1 MEPKPSL
8 DHLRS
13 ITDELVLRTLMGAR
27 RLTRAEVAAAAG
39 ISKPTASESVRR
51 LLATGL
57 IEDTGERTTGR
68 GRIGTYYALAE
79 SAGCALVIDIAP
91 LGIVAELFD
100 VRGAVAARCVRT
112 VARPAL
118 PHDVAGAL
126 RAVAEAVVATAPG
139 PVRVAVASAADPVER
154 RTGRLLHLP
163 DTPFLVG
170 DLDPGAVLAGL
181 VEGPIVVDNDVNWA
195 ACAERDADGG
205 MDDFAYLYLGEGP
218 GCAIVADGE
227 VRRGHGGLAG
237 EIVHVITPGPDGRA
251 VPFTD
256 AFAALGLH
264 RPGSSAIDADAV
276 ARVLGDGGAAREA
289 LGAAVGGVV
298 AAIVAMA
305 DPEVVVVG
313 GTWGARRDVLELV
326 ADAVERSPRPV
337 PLQSAR
343 VDDAPLRGARAHAV
357 SLLRSRLIEL
367 MVAGPRE
374 HAPQ

>member
-139 PVRVAVASAADPVER
+139 PVHVAVASAADP
-154 RTGRLLHLP
+154 G
-163 DTPFLVG
+163 
-170 DLDPGAVLAGL
+170 
-181 VEGPIVVDNDVNWA
+181 
-195 ACAERDADGG
+195 
-205 MDDFAYLYLGEGP
+205 
-218 GCAIVADGE
+218 
-227 VRRGHGGLAG
+227 
-237 EIVHVITPGPDGRA
+237 
-251 VPFTD
+251 
-256 AFAALGLH
+256 
-264 RPGSSAIDADAV
+264 
-276 ARVLGDGGAAREA
+276 
-289 LGAAVGGVV
+289 
-298 AAIVAMA
+298 
-305 DPEVVVVG
+305 
-313 GTWGARRDVLELV
+313 
-326 ADAVERSPRPV
+326 
-337 PLQSAR
+337 
-343 VDDAPLRGARAHAV
+343 
-357 SLLRSRLIEL
+357 
-367 MVAGPRE
+367 
-374 HAPQ
+374 